1 MSDSEIQY
9 HFISF
14 KLYMAG
20 LIILFLISLLSWLP
34 KAQIDLIVSSEPFIM
49 NFEVKLDTQVQTTLF
64 TLDILP
70 AKIVNPDQY
79 TDDKKYRLIDGLVD
93 DQNKKIIIFQESDL
107 QELIDYKTNDLLI
120 RADEKKQIFEFH
132 PEKWKI
138 EVLNRD
144 IPMGRSTIILTLQE
158 EVIGV
163 YDFDSL
169 KQEIRLMNV
178 SLAKNTLKKIFT
190 VKNVKIKIWPQLY
203 GRIPIF
209 DKRIHFSVY
218 PIGI

>member
-1 MSDSEIQY
+1 MSDSKIQY

-14 KLYMAG
+14 KLYAAG

-34 KAQIDLIVSSEPFIM
+34 KAEIDLVVSSEPLIM
-49 NFEVKLDTQVQTTLF
+49 NFEIKLDTQVQAILF
-64 TLDILP
+64 DFNILP
-70 AKIVNPDQY
+70 ARIVNPDRFI
-79 TDDKKYRLIDGLVD
+79 DDQKYRLIDDLVD
-93 DQNKKIIIFQESDL
+93 DQTKEIIIFQESDL
-107 QELIDYKTNDLLI
+107 QELIDYKIKDVLI
-120 RADEKKQIFEFH
+120 KAGEKKEVFKFH
-132 PEKWKI
+132 PEKWEI

-144 IPMGRSTIILTLQE
+144 ILKGQATIHLILQE

-178 SLAKNTLKKIFT
+178 ALAKDTLKKIFT

-209 DKRIHFSVY
+209 NKRINFSVY
-218 PIGI
+218 PVGI